1 MPYTDEKIDTKVTAL
16 DDKIDVAL
24 DIRERL
30 VILESKMSVLGR

>member
-1 MPYTDEKIDTKVTAL
+1 MTAL
-16 DDKIDVAL
+16 EYKIDVAL